1 MLVNFYKYQGT
12 GNDFVII
19 DSRSNNIQLTENN
32 IKKICNR
39 KFGIG
44 SDGLMII
51 KNHDDYDFEMKFFNP
66 DGSNSFCGN
75 GSRCAV
81 LYNFHHGY
89 VQRKCN
95 FLTDDGVHEA
105 TINKMKLLV

>member
-19 DSRSNNIQLTENN
+19 DLRSNNFQLTENN
-32 IKKICNR
+32 IKTICNR

-44 SDGLMII
+44 SDGLMIM
-51 KNHDDYDFEMKFFNP
+51 KNHNDYDFEMKFFNP
-66 DGSNSFCGN
+66 DGSESFCGN

-81 LYNFHHGY
+81 LYSFHHGLI
-89 VQRKCN
+89 QRKCT
-95 FLTDDGVHEA
+95 FLTNLCFYNLQLEHF
-105 TINKMKLLV
+105 